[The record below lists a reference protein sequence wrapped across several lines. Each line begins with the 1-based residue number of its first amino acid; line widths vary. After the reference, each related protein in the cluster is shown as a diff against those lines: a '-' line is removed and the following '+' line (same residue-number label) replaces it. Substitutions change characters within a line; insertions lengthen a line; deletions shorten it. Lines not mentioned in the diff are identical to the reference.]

1 MSAPSCTQ
9 VGMVGFVHLF
19 IHRETMFSM
28 PGLCCSKPLLN
39 LVLAMLVPAY
49 GLNLV
54 WMSKIVSMAR
64 GGGSAKNK
72 KN

>member
-9 VGMVGFVHLF
+9 VGMIGFVHLF
-19 IHRETMFSM
+19 IHRETMLSM
-28 PGLCCSKPLLN
+28 PGLCCSKLLLN
-39 LVLAMLVPAY
+39 LVLGMLVPAY
-49 GLNLV
+49 GLNLI

-64 GGGSAKNK
+64 GGSAKKK